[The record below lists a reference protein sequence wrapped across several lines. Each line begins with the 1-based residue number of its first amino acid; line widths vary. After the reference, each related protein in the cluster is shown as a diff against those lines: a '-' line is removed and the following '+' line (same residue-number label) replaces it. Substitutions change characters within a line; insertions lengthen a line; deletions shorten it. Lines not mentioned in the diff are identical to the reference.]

1 ERTIHKDAG
10 KDSKDGKMGNDFS
23 KGVDSAVAIITSII
37 TGDIAGGLA
46 GASAP
51 WLAEQIKLHTGHLDK
66 DGEWVTDNLA
76 GNLISHAILGAVVA
90 ELQGNSGLAGGAG
103 AVAGEL
109 ANKAIIGIL
118 YGDKKISELSEEEKQ
133 TVSALSQLATGL
145 AAATTG
151 GNFGDASAAISS
163 SKNAVENNFMA
174 NQVMDEFDRDYRDG
188 LLLFNGDEKAATNYV
203 NEMIRDR
210 AIASGVATGVIVGGV
225 VLPDTAIIGGSLS
238 GAINAG
244 MQYTLNPD
252 GSINWTDVGIA
263 SGVGAVTGGAGTGF
277 WGTVG
282 WNAAGGA
289 TSSYLK
295 DENPIIGALIGAG
308 SSSIG
313 YGAGKLVEKPLQSWF
328 NPVANKYIHETNRGF
343 LGITGHFTES
353 SIPAIGGSAVDSSIG
368 KSVEDRLNHYIEKKK
383 NEKK

>member
-1 ERTIHKDAG
+1 
-10 KDSKDGKMGNDFS
+10 
-23 KGVDSAVAIITSII
+23 
-37 TGDIAGGLA
+37 
-46 GASAP
+46 
-51 WLAEQIKLHTGHLDK
+51 
-66 DGEWVTDNLA
+66 
-76 GNLISHAILGAVVA
+76 
-90 ELQGNSGLAGGAG
+90 
-103 AVAGEL
+103 
-109 ANKAIIGIL
+109 
-118 YGDKKISELSEEEKQ
+118 
-133 TVSALSQLATGL
+133 
-145 AAATTG
+145 
-151 GNFGDASAAISS
+151 
-163 SKNAVENNFMA
+163 MA